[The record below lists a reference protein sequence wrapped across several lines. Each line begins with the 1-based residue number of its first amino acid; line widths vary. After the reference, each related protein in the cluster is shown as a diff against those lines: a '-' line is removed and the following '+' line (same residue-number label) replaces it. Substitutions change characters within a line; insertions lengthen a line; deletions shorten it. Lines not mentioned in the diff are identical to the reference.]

1 MPNQPKTPNRSIRI
15 DPGDWEVATARCRE
29 SGRSAADAIRSFV
42 RALGMESP
50 AHGVALEAAF
60 PHLPE
65 GMTTDEAQRR
75 MSAGLAA
82 ALPVLREEWAAEL
95 LNRLSAYAETAAL
108 TSGDT
113 AVVVRLNDVRRFVT
127 QTM

>member
-1 MPNQPKTPNRSIRI
+1 MPNQPKTPNKSIRI
-15 DPGDWEVATARCRE
+15 DPGDWEAAAARCRE
-29 SGRSAADAIRSFV
+29 SGRVVTDAIRSFV

-65 GMTTDEAQRR
+65 GMTMEDAQRR
-75 MSAGLAA
+75 MAAGLAA
-82 ALPVLREEWAAEL
+82 ALPAFREEWVAEL
-95 LNRLSAYAETAAL
+95 LNRLSAYAETATL

-127 QTM
+127 Q